1 MAIAETVGR
10 LGATLLDMVHTRL
23 ELASV
28 EMEEQSQRYLGY
40 LLMSLLALF
49 LFGIAIVLVA
59 VFVIIL
65 FWDSHRLAA
74 VLGMAALFALS
85 ALGIGMKVRAGF
97 GAQPALLSA
106 TMGELQKDIDLLRT
120 ARHAHEE

>member
-65 FWDSHRLAA
+65 FWDTHRLAA
-74 VLGMAALFALS
+74 VLGMAALFSLS
-85 ALGIGMKVRAGF
+85 ALGIGIKARAGF
-97 GAQPALLSA
+97 AAQPALLAA
-106 TMGELQKDIDLLRT
+106 TMGELRKDIDFLKT
-120 ARHAHEE
+120 AGHAHED

>member
-10 LGATLLDMVHTRL
+10 LAATLLAMVQTRM

-59 VFVIIL
+59 LFVIIL
-65 FWDSHRLAA
+65 FWDTYRIAA
-74 VLGMAALFALS
+74 VLGMAGVFAL
-85 ALGIGMKVRAGF
+85 AAVVIGMKVRSGF
-97 GAQPALLSA
+97 ASQPALLSA
-106 TMGELQKDIDLLRT
+106 TMAELQKDIEFLKT
-120 ARHAHEE
+120 ARHEHEH

>member
-10 LGATLLDMVHTRL
+10 LAATLLAMVQTRM

-59 VFVIIL
+59 LLVIIL
-65 FWDSHRLAA
+65 FWDTYRIAA
-74 VLGMAALFALS
+74 VLGMAGVFAL
-85 ALGIGMKVRAGF
+85 AAVVIGLKVRSGF
-97 GAQPALLSA
+97 ASQPALLSA
-106 TMGELQKDIDLLRT
+106 TMAELQKDIEFLKT
-120 ARHAHEE
+120 ARHGHDE

>member
-1 MAIAETVGR
+1 VAIAETVGR

-65 FWDSHRLAA
+65 FWDTHRLAA
-74 VLGMAALFALS
+74 VLGMAALFSLS
-85 ALGIGMKVRAGF
+85 ALGIGIKARAGF
-97 GAQPALLSA
+97 AAQPALLAA
-106 TMGELQKDIDLLRT
+106 TMGELRKDIDFLKT
-120 ARHAHEE
+120 AGHAHED

>member
-49 LFGIAIVLVA
+49 LFGVETVLVA

-65 FWDSHRLAA
+65 FWDTHRLAA
-74 VLGMAALFALS
+74 VIGMAALFALS
-85 ALGIGMKVRAGF
+85 ALGLGMKVRAGVK
-97 GAQPALLSA
+97 AQPALLSA
-106 TMGELQKDIDLLRT
+106 TMGELQKDIDFLKT
-120 ARHAHEE
+120 ARHAHEG

>member
-1 MAIAETVGR
+1 MAIAETAGR
-10 LGATLLDMVHTRL
+10 LAATLLAMVETRI

-59 VFVIIL
+59 LLVIVL
-65 FWDSHRLAA
+65 FWDTHRIEA
-74 VLGMAALFALS
+74 VLGMAAAFAL
-85 ALGIGMKVRAGF
+85 AAAAIGFKVRAGF
-97 GAQPALLSA
+97 AAQPALLSA
-106 TMGELQKDIDLLRT
+106 TMAELRKDIAFLKT
-120 ARHAHEE
+120 AGHAHEP

>member
-10 LGATLLDMVHTRL
+10 LAATLLAMVQTRM

-59 VFVIIL
+59 LLVIIL
-65 FWDSHRLAA
+65 FWDTYRIAA
-74 VLGMAALFALS
+74 VLGMAGVFAL
-85 ALGIGMKVRAGF
+85 AAVIIGMQVRSGF
-97 GAQPALLSA
+97 ASQPALLSA
-106 TMGELQKDIDLLRT
+106 TMAELQKDIEFLNT
-120 ARHAHEE
+120 ARHGHDE

>member
-1 MAIAETVGR
+1 MAIADTVRR
-10 LGATLLDMVHTRL
+10 LAATLLAMVQTRL

-40 LLMSLLALF
+40 VLMSLLALF

-59 VFVIIL
+59 VLVIIL
-65 FWDSHRLAA
+65 FWDSHRIEA

-85 ALGIGMKVRAGF
+85 ALAVGMKVRAGF
-97 GAQPALLSA
+97 AARPALLSA
-106 TMGELQKDIDLLRT
+106 TMGELQKDIDFLKT
-120 ARHAHEE
+120 AGQAHEQ

>member
-28 EMEEQSQRYLGY
+28 EMKEQSQRYLGY

-65 FWDSHRLAA
+65 FWDTHRLAA

-85 ALGIGMKVRAGF
+85 ALGIGMKVRASF
-97 GAQPALLSA
+97 GTQPSLLSA
-106 TMGELQKDIDLLRT
+106 TMGELRKDIVFLKT
-120 ARHAHEE
+120 AGHAHEE

>member
-10 LGATLLDMVHTRL
+10 LGATLLEMVHTRL
-23 ELASV
+23 ELASL
-28 EMEEQSQRYLGY
+28 EMEELSQRYLGY

-49 LFGIAIVLVA
+49 LFGVAVVLVA

-65 FWDSHRLAA
+65 FWDTHRLAA

-97 GAQPALLSA
+97 AAQPALLPA
-106 TMGELQKDIDLLRT
+106 TMGELQKDIDLLKT
-120 ARHAHEE
+120 AGHAHEE

>member
-1 MAIAETVGR
+1 MALGETLGR
-10 LGATLLDMVHTRL
+10 LAATLVAMVHTRL

-59 VFVIIL
+59 LFVIIL
-65 FWDSHRLAA
+65 FWDTHRIAA
-74 VLGMAALFALS
+74 VLGMAAAFGA
-85 ALGIGMKVRAGF
+85 AAAVIAMKVKSGF
-97 GAQPALLSA
+97 ASQPALLSA
-106 TMGELQKDIDLLRT
+106 TLGELQNDLDFLKT
-120 ARHAHEE
+120 ARHGHDE